1 MRTHIFSIAFAS
13 ALFALPAVS
22 QTMSDLGQKPLS
34 TWGIGSAQ
42 FSGITPIGVGR
53 YALVSDKE
61 PTDGFYMMNIAQ
73 DEQTGEITDVKL
85 EGFKGNPSPIVDDKG
100 ISVRDCEGI
109 VWFPSAGTLFISGE
123 GDQAILEYALNGT
136 PTGRRLAVPAIM
148 AADKIYPNY
157 GFEAL
162 AYSPEHHLFYT
173 VTESMLRADGTA
185 AGPLAPGATNLLRI
199 QTFGDDLQPRAS
211 YAYRMDAGRKAKF
224 GTTYVY
230 GVSEVLP
237 LPDGRL
243 LVLERE
249 ANIPRGGIGSECICK
264 LFEVR
269 PSEGWTIDSSTSL
282 QQLDP
287 NRFLVKRLLFTV
299 TTRMNLLQ
307 QNFANYEGMC
317 LGRRLADG
325 RQTILLVS
333 DSQGGYGRGPV
344 HLKDYVRVLIID

>member
-1 MRTHIFSIAFAS
+1 MRRYILSIALAFACLS
-13 ALFALPAVS
+13 LPSSS
-22 QTMSDLGQKPLS
+22 QTLGDLGQKPLS
-34 TWGIGSAQ
+34 HWGIGSAQ
-42 FSGITPIGVGR
+42 FSGITPIGSGR

-61 PTDGFYMMNIAQ
+61 PTDGFYVISITQ
-73 DEQTGEITDVKL
+73 DEQTGEITDARL
-85 EGFKGNPSPIVDDKG
+85 EGFKGNPTPTLDDKG
-100 ISVRDCEGI
+100 LSVRDCEG
-109 VWFPSAGTLFISGE
+109 VAWFPVAGTLFISGE
-123 GDQAILEYALNGT
+123 GDQAILEYALDGT
-136 PTGRRLAVPAIM
+136 PTGRRLAVPTIM
-148 AADKIYPNY
+148 ATDKINPNY

-162 AYSPEHHLFYT
+162 AYTSTHHLFYT

-185 AGPLAPGATNLLRI
+185 AGPLSPGSANLLRL
-199 QTFGDDLQPRAS
+199 QTFGDDLQPRSA
-211 YAYRMDAGRKAKF
+211 YAYRMDRGRNAKF

-243 LVLERE
+243 LVMERE
-249 ANIPRGGIGSECICK
+249 ANIPRGGIGAECVCK
-264 LFEVR
+264 IFETR

-287 NRFLVKRLLFTV
+287 NRFLVKRLLYAI

-344 HLKDYVRVLIID
+344 HLKDYVRVLIVD